1 MSQSKDKHG
10 EAMFIII
17 IRTPQAKNLFTAWIN
32 SNKSARARIDDG
44 RMHLFDHN
52 TLNLFMVTWKH
63 NWDDVTIWDTWNR
76 RHITG

>member
-1 MSQSKDKHG
+1 MSQPNNKHG

-17 IRTPQAKNLFTAWIN
+17 LRSPQAKNLFSAWIN
-32 SNKSARARIDDG
+32 NNKSARARIDDG

-76 RHITG
+76 RHISG